1 MDNTG
6 YTTLTRQSGLM
17 REMRVIANNIANS
30 ATTGF
35 RQEGVI
41 FSEYVAPARNAESLS
56 MALGNVRN
64 TSLEQGTLTSTGGRF
79 DFAIEGD
86 GFFMLETPAGERLT
100 RAGSFTPNAE
110 SELVS
115 PQGHR
120 VLDAGGAP
128 IFIPPDA
135 TDLSVGADGTIS
147 AGGRALGQIGI
158 MQAAEGTQLVRE
170 DGVMFRAEGDILP
183 AENASIA
190 QGFLESSNVNPIG
203 QVARMIEVQRAYEL
217 GQNFAETENERMKSA
232 LQTFFKR

>member
-1 MDNTG
+1 MESA

-41 FSEYVAPARNAESLS
+41 FSEYVSGAGNGPSVS

-64 TSLEQGTLTSTGGRF
+64 TSMQQGTLTSTGGRF

-86 GFFMLETPAGERLT
+86 GFFQIETPAGERLS
-100 RAGSFTPNAE
+100 RAGNFTPNAE
-110 SELVS
+110 GELVTH
-115 PQGHR
+115 GGYR
-120 VLDAGGAP
+120 VLDIGGAP

-135 TDLSVGADGTIS
+135 TDMAVGSDGTIS
-147 AGGRALGQIGI
+147 SNGRPLAQLGIVI
-158 MQAAEGTQLVRE
+158 PTEGTQLIRE
-170 DGVMFRAEGDILP
+170 DGVMFRAEGEVEP
-183 AENASIA
+183 AAQASIV

-217 GQNFAETENERMKSA
+217 GQSFAENENERLKNATS
-232 LQTFFKR
+232 TFFK